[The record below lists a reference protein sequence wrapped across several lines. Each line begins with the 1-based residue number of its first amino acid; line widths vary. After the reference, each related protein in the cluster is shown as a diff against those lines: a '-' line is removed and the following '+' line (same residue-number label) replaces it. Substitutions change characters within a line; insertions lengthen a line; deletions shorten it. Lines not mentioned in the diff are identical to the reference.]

1 MPTLPDESVVVEG
14 SGSSRTC
21 VPHLPRVRVQPSAGM
36 ATLAAELRIN
46 PITVSKCR
54 LPSATNGLDGL
65 LDAPRQ
71 GAARTIPANVVET
84 VVADR
89 LESAHRRE
97 NCSTRGLAAKHG
109 TRPSNRGQDLS
120 GRSSSNRRQP
130 PDQGVAC
137 SRGSDDHSRRLG
149 RGRHQP
155 APHHHMCGLRGN
167 PCSLFERALAILGA
181 QRWWKSSATLFDPC
195 RLCSPSSRHRRCSGS
210 SLSWCRHRT

>member
-1 MPTLPDESVVVEG
+1 
-14 SGSSRTC
+14 
-21 VPHLPRVRVQPSAGM
+21 M
-36 ATLAAELRIN
+36 ATLAAELRTN

-109 TRPSNRGQDLS
+109 TRPSNHGQDLS
-120 GRSSSNRRQP
+120 ERSSSNRRQP

-155 APHHHMCGLRGN
+155 APPGDEARGRWPLWN
-167 PCSLFERALAILGA
+167 HSSGYESKPTGPGWRALPNHGYRFTAKLLDRSSRFPCTRLA
-181 QRWWKSSATLFDPC
+181 LMAPLPVSATRPAATTLRYWPEQTALTDIIC
-195 RLCSPSSRHRRCSGS
+195 RLAR
-210 SLSWCRHRT
+210 L